1 MAELCLIEVNNFLVG
16 MRPKVDRAR
25 VQVIHKLTRQ
35 SGQLKNKKTND
46 NDAHKDKNSRK
57 AQRLVQE
64 VLILKKM
71 KKQEMAKFALSNTRA
86 FMTDIP
92 NPETTDEETMLD
104 LLQVQLVQY
113 IHVRTMCAIQLNA
126 SCNTNAFL
134 FSILHFYTSDQSVP
148 DFMNRLSFQNLP

>member
-1 MAELCLIEVNNFLVG
+1 MDLGQKEGLTAAMAELCLIEVNNFLVG

-113 IHVRTMCAIQLNA
+113 IHVPCVPLQW
-126 SCNTNAFL
+126 FF
-134 FSILHFYTSDQSVP
+134 FSILST
-148 DFMNRLSFQNLP
+148 